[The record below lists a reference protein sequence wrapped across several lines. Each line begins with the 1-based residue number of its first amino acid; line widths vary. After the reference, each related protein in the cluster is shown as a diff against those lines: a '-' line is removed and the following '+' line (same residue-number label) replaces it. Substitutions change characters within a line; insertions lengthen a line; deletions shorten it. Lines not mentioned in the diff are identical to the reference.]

1 MPQPFFAVQV
11 SDQGPGIRDV
21 AAVLEGR
28 YHSPTGLGLGL
39 TGTRRLMDRFAVE
52 TGPGKGTVVRFG
64 KALPAASAP
73 LNPEKLAE
81 LTAQLTGGHAQSA
94 YEELQ
99 QQNQEL
105 LAALDIV
112 RRRESE
118 LARLNQE
125 LEETNRGV
133 VALYGELDDKAEA
146 LRRANE
152 IKSRFLSHMSHEFR
166 TPLNSILALTNLL
179 ANRVDGDLT
188 PNQEKQVGYVR
199 RAAEELFEMVNDLL
213 DLAKVESGR
222 IELHMAP
229 TAIATLF
236 GTLRAMLRPLTANTA
251 VELHI
256 EEPPADLVVQ
266 TDDGKLTQILR
277 NLVSNALKFTE
288 RGEVRVSCWRAAGET
303 FFSVSDTGIGIA
315 AGDQERIFEDFAQVE
330 HPIQRKVKG
339 TGLGLSLSRKLAE
352 LLGGRLTV
360 ISEPGQGSTFTLALP
375 ASDQPKVPVEPGF
388 DRTILVVDDEEVSRY
403 LVRQIFRNTRYRVIE
418 AASGTEASER
428 ARFDQP
434 SLILLD
440 LMMPDRN
447 GFEVLEE
454 LKSHPSTQAIPV
466 VIHTSRVLRP
476 EDQTSLAGR
485 HAAVLP
491 KHSADREQALALI
504 AKVLNDPGLLPV
516 QNGEAE

>member
-1 MPQPFFAVQV
+1 M
-11 SDQGPGIRDV
+11 S
-21 AAVLEGR
+21 
-28 YHSPTGLGLGL
+28 
-39 TGTRRLMDRFAVE
+39 
-52 TGPGKGTVVRFG
+52 
-64 KALPAASAP
+64 
-73 LNPEKLAE
+73 
-81 LTAQLTGGHAQSA
+81 AQLTGGHTQTAH
-94 YEELQ
+94 EELQ
-99 QQNQEL
+99 QQNREL
-105 LAALDIV
+105 LEALELV

-118 LARLNQE
+118 LAHLNQE

-166 TPLNSILALTNLL
+166 TPLNSILALTSLL

-188 PNQEKQVGYVR
+188 PNQEKQVEYVR

-222 IELHMAP
+222 IELHIAP

-236 GTLRAMLRPLTANTA
+236 GTLRAMLRPLASNSA

-256 EEPPADLVVQ
+256 EEPSADLVVQ
-266 TDDGKLTQILR
+266 TDEGKLTQILR

-288 RGEVRVSCWRAAGET
+288 RGEVRLSCWRAANEA
-303 FFSVSDTGIGIA
+303 FFSVTDTGIGIA
-315 AGDQERIFEDFAQVE
+315 AEDQERIFQDFAQVE

-360 ISEPGQGSTFTLALP
+360 MSEPGRGSTFTLCLP
-375 ASDQPKVPVEPGF
+375 ATNQSEAPVEADS

-418 AASGTEASER
+418 AANGTEASER

-440 LMMPDRN
+440 LMMPDRS
-447 GFEVLEE
+447 GFEVLDE
-454 LKSHPSTQAIPV
+454 LKSHPATQSIPV
-466 VIHTSRVLRP
+466 VIHTSRTLRQ
-476 EDQTSLAGR
+476 EDEMSLAGR
-485 HAAVLP
+485 HAAVLT

-504 AKVLNDPGLLPV
+504 ARVLNDPGLLAL
-516 QNGEAE
+516 QNRGAE